1 MSAVVVVANAATKEM
16 LVGKQGQEGKKGSMV
31 GLRRTAAIQAA
42 AAAAVVAVA
51 AVAAAATTT
60 IVRPGIPIRQVKMMM
75 MTMMIS

>member
-1 MSAVVVVANAATKEM
+1 MNAIIYDIMEPW
-16 LVGKQGQEGKKGSMV
+16 
-31 GLRRTAAIQAA
+31 TAAIQAA